1 MSLKYISF
9 LSLLIILTFVLL
21 VYLQLDFNIKK
32 TNSDIYK
39 LTKAFNYELDENL
52 SLSSRIQLKKSLKEA
67 YENSSQSLSM
77 IRPDEILNI
86 EVANW
91 ISSLVKKY
99 FPSVCLSYL
108 VVMH

>member
-9 LSLLIILTFVLL
+9 LSLLLILTFVLL

-39 LTKAFNYELDENL
+39 LTKTFNYELDENL
-52 SLSSRIQLKKSLKEA
+52 SLRSRIQLKKSLKEA

-86 EVANW
+86 EVTN
-91 ISSLVKKY
+91 
-99 FPSVCLSYL
+99 
-108 VVMH
+108 